1 MLKRLT
7 VAGLGL
13 ATAWVL
19 AAGPAAAD
27 GPVSY
32 HNEEQLERAQAI
44 YAQHCSSCHGSQ
56 PEQGSAAAP
65 PLAGLPFMF
74 FWEGKSVLELVEY
87 TQETMPQ
94 TRPGSLTAD
103 QYLDLVALILAANEM
118 PGGDAELSNDPEVL
132 GGLLIVQDSEN
143 GE

>member
-1 MLKRLT
+1 
-7 VAGLGL
+7 
-13 ATAWVL
+13 
-19 AAGPAAAD
+19 
-27 GPVSY
+27 
-32 HNEEQLERAQAI
+32 
-44 YAQHCSSCHGSQ
+44 
-56 PEQGSAAAP
+56 
-65 PLAGLPFMF
+65 MF